1 MKKVELNHW
10 FIDDNKLNISL
21 MRFYVEIK
29 PLVKNHKN
37 VFSLKIINSE
47 RNELLCFFKT
57 LEEAVSF
64 TEESINL
71 CQDFNEVMDAYH
83 NLKNPK
89 GNNKILILSN
99 KKK

>member
-57 LEEAVSF
+57 LEEAISF

-83 NLKNPK
+83 NLKNTK
-89 GNNKILILSN
+89 TKNKILLLSN